1 MAQYDVVVIGAGI
14 AGLTAAAYL
23 ARGGARVVVCEQDE
37 QAGGYFYSFRREGY
51 LFDAGIKAIENAGIM
66 RPTLAQ
72 LGLLDRV
79 KLLRSPIALITET
92 DVQPIRS
99 PEDITAYFNSVMAW
113 FPDQREGLT
122 RILRDVQSIATALG
136 ALVAMSSAS
145 FAATPEEARRTSGGF
160 GRIAGALARVP
171 AIVSLTRGTLRGYL
185 EQRLSN
191 PRVVNLL
198 CDVFPDGTTP
208 FFGLAYY
215 SMFLDYYYPQGG
227 MQRVPDVLASA
238 IREWG
243 GEVRTRSEVLHI
255 GMASGRATGVTLAD
269 GTEIHAGYVISCGDA
284 RRAFT
289 QLLPEGAV
297 PPQFLATLLKAEPSH
312 SVFTVFLGVDLAAED
327 LRLQGCPHVFYAPD
341 RNGVGGTDRQQ
352 TADYFARVP
361 QEISVPCIVDAGLA
375 PPGKSGIILSALT
388 TWHYA
393 DHWGTDNGKPTER
406 YEQLRA
412 RFASQMVA
420 SLEKFI
426 PGLASRT
433 EFVLTG
439 TPYTLNA
446 RTSNYEGAIM
456 GWSYDRTKTLH
467 RGSLL
472 QMGRSVRTPVP
483 NLYMAGHW
491 AFSPGGSP
499 VAVMTGKLAANQIL
513 KATGTKR
520 PVNEVHGS

>member
-1 MAQYDVVVIGAGI
+1 MAKYDVVVIGAGI

-23 ARGGARVVVCEQDE
+23 ARGGARVVVCEQDDR
-37 QAGGYFYSFRREGY
+37 AGGYFYSFRREGY

-72 LGLLDRV
+72 LGLLDKV
-79 KLLRSPIALITET
+79 NLLRSPIALITET

-136 ALVAMSSAS
+136 ALVGMSSAS
-145 FAATPEEARRTSGGF
+145 FAATPAEGRKASGGF

-171 AIVSLTRGTLRGYL
+171 AIMSLTRGTLRGYL

-227 MQRVPDVLASA
+227 MQRVPDVLAAA

-312 SVFTVFLGVDLAAED
+312 SVFTVFLGVDLPAED

-433 EFVLTG
+433 EFLLTG

-472 QMGRSVRTPVP
+472 QMAKSVRTPVP

-513 KATGTKR
+513 KTTGRK
-520 PVNEVHGS
+520 